1 MNLLVVIPAYNTSS
15 TIGELLSR
23 TVMQVPRD
31 AIVVVD
37 DGSNDSTAEIA
48 SRFHVRIERH
58 AENRGKGSA
67 LKTGFNLCKTLP
79 CDAVITMD
87 ADLQHAPESIPR
99 FIRQFTLRHRDIIIG
114 SRLHNMSG
122 MPLHRRA
129 SNILTTFLVRARTG
143 VDVCDSQSGFRLIA
157 RRVLEE
163 IALDTDGYE
172 AETEFLIKAAMKG
185 FSIDSI
191 PIDTIYAGEQSHMTH
206 VRTTVN
212 FIKTLFRQY

>member
-1 MNLLVVIPAYNTSS
+1 MNLLVVIPAFNASS

-37 DGSNDSTAEIA
+37 DGSDDSTAGIA
-48 SRFHVRIERH
+48 SQFHVRIERH
-58 AENRGKGSA
+58 NENRGKGAA
-67 LKTGFNLCKTLP
+67 LKTGFNRCMTLP

-87 ADLQHAPESIPR
+87 ADLQHAPESIPA
-99 FIRQFTLRHRDIIIG
+99 FIRQYSLRHRDIIIG

-143 VDVCDSQSGFRLIA
+143 VNVRDSQSGFRLIA

-163 IALDTDGYE
+163 IALETNGYE
-172 AETEFLIKAAMKG
+172 AETELLIKSSIKG
-185 FSIDSI
+185 FSFDTI
-191 PIDTIYAGEQSHMTH
+191 PIDTIYAGEKSHMTH
-206 VRTTVN
+206 LRTTVN